1 MLIYV
6 SLDLSTYKDGFLTL
20 QTMTFITTHLIAGT
34 LDSSHSRGTLATV
47 NQSLK
52 NAYPF

>member
-20 QTMTFITTHLIAGT
+20 QIMTFIATHLIAAI
-34 LDSSHSRGTLATV
+34 LEDHLP
-47 NQSLK
+47 L
-52 NAYPF
+52 